1 MLSEDMAEAAGREY
15 PILDKI
21 YEDQT
26 VIRVSGKRVEFDSVK
41 FVRCRMEECDFSGAS
56 FCNVIFDKCDFSNCS
71 FRDTYWKN
79 VNISDSKGDG
89 SQFCNSTFKWVKLLD
104 SQFHYGNF
112 STAFWEFGEIRGCN
126 FRESFMSEV
135 KFKKTVFSSTDLAGT
150 DFFRTPLKGMDL
162 SECVIDGIMVSD
174 QFTELAGVKVSLLQA
189 AELARLMGV
198 KIV

>member
-1 MLSEDMAEAAGREY
+1 M
-15 PILDKI
+15 
-21 YEDQT
+21 
-26 VIRVSGKRVEFDSVK
+26 K

-56 FCNVIFDKCDFSNCS
+56 FCNVVFDKCDFSNCS

-79 VNISDSKGDG
+79 VNVSDSKGDG

>member
-79 VNISDSKGDG
+79 VNISDSKGME
-89 SQFCNSTFKWVKLLD
+89 
-104 SQFHYGNF
+104 
-112 STAFWEFGEIRGCN
+112 A
-126 FRESFMSEV
+126 
-135 KFKKTVFSSTDLAGT
+135 SSAIP
-150 DFFRTPLKGMDL
+150 RL
-162 SECVIDGIMVSD
+162 SG
-174 QFTELAGVKVSLLQA
+174 
-189 AELARLMGV
+189 
-198 KIV
+198 